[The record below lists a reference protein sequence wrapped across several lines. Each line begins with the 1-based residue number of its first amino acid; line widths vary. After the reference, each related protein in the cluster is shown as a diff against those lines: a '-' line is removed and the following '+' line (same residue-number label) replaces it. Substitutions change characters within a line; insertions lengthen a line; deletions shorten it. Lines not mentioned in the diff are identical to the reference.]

1 MLFRAARIAAPRLV
15 AARPALRRAV
25 PPAVV
30 AGSSFSIYQS
40 LTTFHA
46 LALNMEAPPP
56 SPLQVSGEAVLNAD
70 PALGGANVPVAPE
83 QEESDDGLDEEQY
96 DDAWQVLELQDR
108 VRSDL
113 FTHDGIVIGFG
124 KAGSLVAGKVQI
136 EVESAREKKLVQ
148 RWVDVACR
156 MSVPRI
162 SSPLARA
169 RSMHHGLGHQL
180 CAPTHDRTG
189 GPDSLSRV
197 CDPTRDRRA
206 GQAPRRSFSF
216 LRRAAGRG
224 GQTSVSSLSV

>member
-1 MLFRAARIAAPRLV
+1 MLLRAARIAAPRLV

-30 AGSSFSIYQS
+30 AGISFSIYQS

-70 PALGGANVPVAPE
+70 PALGGANVLVAPE

-124 KAGSLVAGKVQI
+124 KAGSLLAGKVHDRGGI
-136 EVESAREKKLVQ
+136 RAREK
-148 RWVDVACR
+148 AG
-156 MSVPRI
+156 
-162 SSPLARA
+162 AA
-169 RSMHHGLGHQL
+169 LG
-180 CAPTHDRTG
+180 RKF
-189 GPDSLSRV
+189 RE
-197 CDPTRDRRA
+197 
-206 GQAPRRSFSF
+206 SFAKF
-216 LRRAAGRG
+216 AGRG
-224 GQTSVSSLSV
+224 AKERNESLPFSNESPI